1 MNKFMAIKLKHR
13 KDIENYR
20 ISWRNPWFSQ
30 VFSCGRSPFLEKR
43 DVILP
48 HKIPLLFSFS
58 KFVFVF
64 VFWWTN
70 LPQGRKIIS
79 LMKFWGISINWL
91 YFSTGR
97 MLPGPIN
104 WAQPLIV
111 PSENRLLGLFS
122 WEIIEIP
129 LDFCKFLWIFVRKIR
144 NRWKSSWFSPPK

>member
-79 LMKFWGISINWL
+79 LMKIYWFSIKLIYVFYRTTAHWRNL
-91 YFSTGR
+91 CR
-97 MLPGPIN
+97 
-104 WAQPLIV
+104 QPLERPFQRKGMIFFL
-111 PSENRLLGLFS
+111 ENRANAFS
-122 WEIIEIP
+122 FMKFDP
-129 LDFCKFLWIFVRKIR
+129 LVKVSLDFREE
-144 NRWKSSWFSPPK
+144 NP